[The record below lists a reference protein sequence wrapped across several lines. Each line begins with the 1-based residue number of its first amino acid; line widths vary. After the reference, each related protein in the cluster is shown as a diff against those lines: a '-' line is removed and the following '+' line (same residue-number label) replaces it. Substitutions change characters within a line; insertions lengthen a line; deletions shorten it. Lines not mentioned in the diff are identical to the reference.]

1 MGLYNLFIPN
11 YLLNTYKYFHEI
23 ILLSFLAVISIVIS
37 LLTKIKIINF
47 PFRYHFISLIIFIDL
62 YYFSSDVLQFRL
74 GKFDNYFNLNPNIEF
89 SGKRI
94 IDLRSDLDG
103 NEFLYLKSY
112 SPFGYSQLREG
123 FYVKEVSEGGIFS
136 ITGNETLNINK
147 SGLEDLGI
155 ERYID
160 NSIDTVISNDINFP
174 FDKDI
179 NVIFTNRSESN
190 YELEFNLENEE
201 VIESYLKYNPNW
213 IVLVND
219 LKIETINND
228 FKLAFKVPEGKNQVK
243 ITYFPQNFYIGLV
256 LVLLSLISTIT
267 FIKLRPNKK
276 I

>member
-1 MGLYNLFIPN
+1 
-11 YLLNTYKYFHEI
+11 
-23 ILLSFLAVISIVIS
+23 
-37 LLTKIKIINF
+37 
-47 PFRYHFISLIIFIDL
+47 L